1 MHIYMQIYRII
12 NDEINVFSATSLRIL
27 FHNLIIYVYLYNLYY
42 YIYTFYEIIEK
53 SLPSFIVSSY
63 LGYVY

>member
-1 MHIYMQIYRII
+1 MQIYRII